1 MSKLQIN
8 EQKLASLYQN
18 GIQIK
23 DIATYF
29 NCDRNVITRRLQKL
43 GLKQGKSY
51 QPPKS
56 KEDPLKDK
64 KEQMKKLYLDGLSCK
79 EIGDKL
85 NLSERTINYHLH
97 RMNVEIRPTSK
108 ITYEEFKTLWEQNKT
123 DKEIANYFGIAENTV
138 KGYRV
143 RLNKKL
149 NKDFK
154 RNKHFSDEDIKLTYD
169 QEQFIYCSLLGDL
182 NISKPDKLHPNCRLA
197 IVHSQKQK
205 ELFMKKV
212 EILGKFMGAYKLTN
226 LIPDKRTGKIYPTY
240 RGNSKAHPIFTKIY
254 NELYI
259 NGIKIVTK
267 EFLDKINSPIAL
279 AFWFMDD
286 GTYNG
291 NIATNGFTEEE
302 VDLLIKWM
310 NEKWNIHCTKQQN
323 KQHIFQYV
331 LHIKQE
337 SRKHFEELIFP
348 YIIPN
353 MYYKL
358 KFLENLAESV
368 G

>member
-1 MSKLQIN
+1 
-8 EQKLASLYQN
+8 
-18 GIQIK
+18 
-23 DIATYF
+23 
-29 NCDRNVITRRLQKL
+29 
-43 GLKQGKSY
+43 
-51 QPPKS
+51 
-56 KEDPLKDK
+56 
-64 KEQMKKLYLDGLSCK
+64 
-79 EIGDKL
+79 
-85 NLSERTINYHLH
+85 
-97 RMNVEIRPTSK
+97 MNVEIRPTSK

-149 NKDFK
+149 NEDFK
-154 RNKHFSDEDIKLTYD
+154 RNKHFSDEDIKLTHD
-169 QEQFIYCSLLGDL
+169 QKQFIYGSLLGDL

-197 IVHSQKQK
+197 IVHSQKQE

-240 RGNSKAHPIFTKIY
+240 RGNSKTHPIFTEIY

-259 NGIKIVTK
+259 NGIKTITQQ
-267 EFLDKINSPIAL
+267 FLDKIDSPIAL

-286 GTYNG
+286 GCNDG
-291 NIATNGFTEEE
+291 VLATNGFTLNE
-302 VDLLIKWM
+302 VELLQEWLNK
-310 NEKWNIHCTKQQN
+310 KWNIWSSIQKNRLNH
-323 KQHIFQYV
+323 V
-331 LHIKQE
+331 LYIKQE

-348 YIIPN
+348 YIIPS

-358 KFLENLAESV
+358 KFLENLAKSV